1 MTKIEGVCLDVCEAT
16 EFVTIVTIGD
26 DGPHVVGNWGD
37 YMRVLGI
44 KENMIIFPAGRY
56 HQTEKNL
63 SRNNRIQLLVASKKV
78 QGSRSAGQGCLIVGT
93 AEISRFG
100 RHRRGGKG
108 EIPLGARCDGDPRRG
123 CQNPIIAVLV
133 GIQIRYIVQVVQSG
147 VAGTERDQRSVQPT
161 EMTHTD

>member
-44 KENMIIFPAGRY
+44 KENMIIFPAGHY

-78 QGSRSAGQGCLIVGT
+78 QGSRSAGQGCLIIGT
-93 AEISRFG
+93 AEILNSGDIVEAVKTKFPWA
-100 RHRRGGKG
+100 RGAMVIHVEDVKTQ
-108 EIPLGARCDGDPRRG
+108 L
-123 CQNPIIAVLV
+123 
-133 GIQIRYIVQVVQSG
+133 
-147 VAGTERDQRSVQPT
+147 
-161 EMTHTD
+161 

>member
-44 KENMIIFPAGRY
+44 KENMIIFPVGRY

-78 QGSRSAGQGCLIVGT
+78 QGSRSAGQGCLIIGT
-93 AEISRFG
+93 AEILNSGDIVEAVKAKFPWA
-100 RHRRGGKG
+100 RGAMVIHVEDVKTQ
-108 EIPLGARCDGDPRRG
+108 L
-123 CQNPIIAVLV
+123 
-133 GIQIRYIVQVVQSG
+133 
-147 VAGTERDQRSVQPT
+147 
-161 EMTHTD
+161 